1 MSIKEFDFSKE
12 VTEGKTY
19 DRLRGLGSL
28 VAKSKFKIKY
38 VGTENIPDEGG
49 FILASNHV
57 NLIDP
62 LTIGLGIKN
71 RQLHFMAKKELW
83 NHLIVAWA
91 FTTVNGFPIARGAA
105 DTDAFKFAMQIP
117 QKGYILAMFPEGT
130 RSKDGKP
137 GKPKRGVARLASG
150 AKCGVL
156 PVSIYN
162 DEGLKRHSKVTVRFG
177 KLIPYEE
184 LGFTSDKPSRE
195 EAPEVTD
202 KIFDAIKAL
211 WEEGHC
217 E

>member
-1 MSIKEFDFSKE
+1 MSIKQFDFSKE
-12 VTEGKTY
+12 VSEGKAY
-19 DRLRGLGSL
+19 DILKPLGGFINRC
-28 VAKSKFKIKY
+28 KFKIKY
-38 VGTENIPDEGG
+38 VGTENIPEEGG
-49 FILASNHV
+49 FILASNHI

-62 LTIGLGIKN
+62 MIIGLGIKK

-83 NHLIVAWA
+83 DNLIVAWA

-105 DTDAFKFAMQIP
+105 DTEAFKYAISIP
-117 QKGYILAMFPEGT
+117 QKGYILGIFPEGT
-130 RSKDGKP
+130 RSKTGKP
-137 GKPKRGVARLASG
+137 GIPKRGVARIAAG

-156 PVSIYN
+156 PVALYN

-184 LGFTSDKPSRE
+184 LGFTDEKPGRE
-195 EAPEVTD
+195 KEQEVTD
-202 KIFDAIKAL
+202 KIFSEIVAL

>member
-1 MSIKEFDFSKE
+1 MSIKEFDFTKE
-12 VTEGKTY
+12 VKEGKTY

-28 VAKSKFKIKY
+28 VAGSKFKIKY

-137 GKPKRGVARLASG
+137 GKPKRGVARLAAG

-195 EAPEVTD
+195 EETEVTD

>member
-1 MSIKEFDFSKE
+1 MSIKEFDYTKE
-12 VTEGKTY
+12 VNEGKTY
-19 DRLRGLGSL
+19 DILRPVGAL
-28 VAKSKFKIKY
+28 VRNSKFKVKY
-38 VGTENIPDEGG
+38 TGLENVPEEGG
-49 FILASNHV
+49 FILASNHI

-83 NHLIVAWA
+83 NNTIVAWA

-105 DTDAFKFAMQIP
+105 DTDAFKFAMEIP

-137 GKPKRGVARLASG
+137 GIPKRGVARLAAG

-156 PVSIYN
+156 PVALYN
-162 DEGLKRHSKVTVRFG
+162 DEGLKRHSKITVRFG
-177 KLIPYEE
+177 KMIPYEE

-195 EAPEVTD
+195 EENAVAE
-202 KIFDAIKAL
+202 KIFNEIKAL